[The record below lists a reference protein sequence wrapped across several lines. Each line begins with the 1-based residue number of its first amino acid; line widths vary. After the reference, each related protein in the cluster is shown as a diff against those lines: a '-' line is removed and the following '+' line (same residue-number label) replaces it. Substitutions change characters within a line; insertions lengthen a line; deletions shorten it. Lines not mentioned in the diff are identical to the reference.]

1 MSLSPPPVVP
11 PSGSD
16 DDDDDDDDLFGF
28 GSGAAK
34 VHSRTTDLEDFLSG
48 NARGAPK
55 TLLSLP
61 PEELVELLGGSG
73 RAKMAWNAL
82 REGLDP
88 SLTLTTT
95 ETPQPQPQQLGK
107 AVRSV
112 VGEHLSSLPPMVH
125 SVASADGTRKMLLR
139 LRDGLEVECVLI
151 PMTGGAEHRARE
163 AQRMNYNNGQ
173 ATEEEE
179 DEEEEDDDEEEEK
192 EGGGETGK

>member
-1 MSLSPPPVVP
+1 MVP

-55 TLLSLP
+55 TLLSLVP
-61 PEELVELLGGSG
+61 RGAWWSCWAVR

-112 VGEHLSSLPPMVH
+112 VGSTRRRRRPVH

-151 PMTGGAEHRARE
+151 PATGGAEHRARE
-163 AQRMNYNNGQ
+163 AQRMNYNNGRG
-173 ATEEEE
+173 
-179 DEEEEDDDEEEEK
+179 D
-192 EGGGETGK
+192 